1 MVKNAAILHKKILDS
16 NTQEI
21 RNSVNGIPLPFYKQI
36 NNTRVISES
45 TLSGFKASK
54 STALYQFEST
64 LLNQNALQIKLNDQI
79 EIGGKKYIV
88 SFIETAPRQTGQF
101 NKTIYVGLI

>member
-1 MVKNAAILHKKILDS
+1 MVKQVAKLHKKILDN

-21 RNSVNGIPLPFYKQI
+21 RYSVDFKALPNYKQI

-64 LLNQNALQIKLNDQI
+64 LSNQNALQIKLNDQI

-88 SFIETAPRQTGQF
+88 SFIETSPRQTGQF